1 MAKFVPPNS
10 AKLFWAKG
18 FSVGGHLQIPLR
30 KDPLKN
36 GQKTLI
42 LALFDPVFKN
52 NFWPDLKF
60 VAAVATGGRVKF
72 LSAV

>member
-42 LALFDPVFKN
+42 LALFDPVFKDK
-52 NFWPDLKF
+52 FWLFYVK
-60 VAAVATGGRVKF
+60 GGGVPH
-72 LSAV
+72 VP